1 MLKIF
6 SKNGEKGF
14 TLIELMIVV
23 AIIGILAAIA
33 VPQFTQYRRRGWAAT
48 VNSDLKN
55 AYTASVAL
63 IADNPSLA
71 AMDCSITPGLGLQ
84 SAGYTP
90 STVLPAAGQCSVV
103 FTDTNNY
110 TIKISSLA
118 TWAFTAA
125 TANATAGVLAGVSTV
140 TLAVP

>member
-6 SKNGEKGF
+6 RNNGEKGF

-33 VPQFTQYRRRGWAAT
+33 VPQFTQYRKRGWAAT

-63 IADNPSLA
+63 IADNPNMSGA
-71 AMDCSITPGLGLQ
+71 IDCTTTPGTGIQ
-84 SAGYTP
+84 TAGYQP
-90 STVLPAAGQCSVV
+90 SASLPAASQCVV
-103 FTDTNNY
+103 AWTDTSNY
-110 TIKISSLA
+110 TITITGLTTWSLTSAAASVAVTSGASSMALA
-118 TWAFTAA
+118 
-125 TANATAGVLAGVSTV
+125 L
-140 TLAVP
+140 P